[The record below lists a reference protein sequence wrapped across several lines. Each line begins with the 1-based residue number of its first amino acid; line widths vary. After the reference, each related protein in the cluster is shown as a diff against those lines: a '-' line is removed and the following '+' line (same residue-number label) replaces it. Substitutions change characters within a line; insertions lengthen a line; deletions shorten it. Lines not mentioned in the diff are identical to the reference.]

1 MNDHDDDLFRDDLFR
16 KEMTGVAPLKDDGRV
31 RLSRPQPPQAAWIC
45 YRKIVA
51 EFTSAVRNRTK
62 SVTGKPPVNPKP

>member
-31 RLSRPQPPQAAWIC
+31 RLSRPQPPAWPSSNAA
-45 YRKIVA
+45 
-51 EFTSAVRNRTK
+51 
-62 SVTGKPPVNPKP
+62 PPPPPGPPGTAIR